1 MHAELPTTLVHTR
14 ISLTQVPS
22 TRPSVSN
29 HVNHPHSVLPFA
41 LEVEY
46 HESTTNPGVASTETK
61 PMTVIADIT
70 VPANTFALG
79 RVLDDIPDIE
89 IELERI
95 VPLQEAI
102 IPLFWISGGDPEAI
116 KARLHDHPQTE
127 TVAELTTTDDE
138 TLFEVHWSPDIDGII
153 QALIDTRAKILEAT
167 GTADTWDFR
176 LRFTAHEDLSAFN
189 MALTEDDI
197 PVTLR
202 HIYNPTLPEEKSAL
216 SSDQRETLLTAYR
229 HGYFKVPRGTTLH
242 DLAEAEEISDSAL
255 SQRIRHGVDAL
266 IEETLLADDQPSR

>member
-1 MHAELPTTLVHTR
+1 M
-14 ISLTQVPS
+14 S
-22 TRPSVSN
+22 
-29 HVNHPHSVLPFA
+29 
-41 LEVEY
+41 
-46 HESTTNPGVASTETK
+46 
-61 PMTVIADIT
+61 VIADVT
-70 VPANTFALG
+70 VPANSFPLG
-79 RVLDDIPDIE
+79 RVLMEMSDIE

-102 IPLFWISGGDPEAI
+102 IPLFWISGGDPETI
-116 KARLHDHPQTE
+116 EARLHEHPQTE
-127 TVAELTTTDDE
+127 TVTELTTADDA
-138 TLFEVHWSPDIDGII
+138 TLYEVHWSPDINGLI

-202 HIYNPTLPEEKSAL
+202 HIYNPTLPEEQSAL

-229 HGYFKVPRGTTLH
+229 HGYFKVPRGTTLR
-242 DLAEAEEISDSAL
+242 DLAETEEISDSAL
-255 SQRIRHGVDAL
+255 SQRIRRGVDAL
-266 IEETLLADDQPSR
+266 VEQALLADDQPDR